1 MKVFQLEPESKSL
14 LGLIWQAL
22 QQDTQTGIT
31 DLPELTQLIAAGCS
45 LHKLLDGHSGQKV
58 MVDQLRATFMAQQKV
73 RRPLL
78 HLAVYSFI
86 SVDSV
91 IVC

>member
-1 MKVFQLEPESKSL
+1 VKVFQLEPESKSL

-45 LHKLLDGHSGQKV
+45 FHEMLAGRSGQK
-58 MVDQLRATFMAQQKV
+58 DHLRATFKAQQKV
-73 RRPLL
+73 RRPLPQL
-78 HLAVYSFI
+78 PA
-86 SVDSV
+86 
-91 IVC
+91 